1 MSDELPIWA
10 GSRGKGNMEERT
22 FKLEHE
28 MEFTSMLGLEGH
40 C

>member
-10 GSRGKGNMEERT
+10 GSRGKGNMEERA
-22 FKLEHE
+22 FKLEGE
-28 MEFTSMLGLEGH
+28 MEFTSILGLEGH